1 MNRPAH
7 PGYKCQVEIELRV
20 QPTGDEGEGADPP
33 ARTVTAEP
41 SERMSAPET
50 ASRFARHSDSMLR
63 SAVVLAVAAMGAFA
77 PGAWGKAPPPLRGP
91 IATVGTRTVE
101 AIDIEKAAGSLG
113 YDPPRGMTAQAW
125 RRTLLDRCVDR
136 ELLGAEA
143 ERRGLPDDA
152 DVKRQRVEGEYSI
165 LMPEVYAKDLV
176 PGVVPKRAEFDS
188 IKATGHYRFLDLY
201 YILLRDDEGGERRST
216 AVKIADRARGGARW
230 DSLAKIYSGH
240 PPSAA
245 NGGHFGP
252 ILVKELEPVSQ
263 DSIAHAAP
271 GAVFGPYFGP
281 YGHEIYKVG
290 GWIDVSDDSLMR
302 LLVDERTRLIQ
313 QNYSNRVLRKYGFA
327 IDSLNAARAMAIL
340 RSESPDS
347 ILASLS
353 RDGTRKGLGVRTE
366 VGIIA
371 RAEGETV
378 TMADF
383 LRYAGAATNV
393 DGRIVVRDRMQF
405 DTLVSRILIHR
416 MVVRDARER
425 GFDQD
430 PAVARRLRLLRDETA
445 TKAMVARARP
455 ADPSPAVLADYVRK
469 NAERYQKPAVR
480 LAHVAM
486 FASADSARA
495 TLRAWNGIGFPPDS
509 ALQAMGLRLRGT
521 TPVEPQTLFPGQAA
535 TVAVPETSADPLSL
549 SLRALAPG
557 QFAPATQLVTGWAVA
572 VMTGRE
578 EAAPLNEKDAA
589 PRALRDWREEMENQ
603 WVIELLERLRAKTPV
618 NVFPARLDAVR
629 ITPALAATKA
639 KKVAP

>member
-1 MNRPAH
+1 
-7 PGYKCQVEIELRV
+7 
-20 QPTGDEGEGADPP
+20 
-33 ARTVTAEP
+33 VTAKP
-41 SERMSAPET
+41 SERMIAPNT
-50 ASRFARHSDSMLR
+50 ASRIVRHSDSLLR
-63 SAVVLAVAAMGAFA
+63 SVVVLAVVTAAPMGALA
-77 PGAWGKAPPPLRGP
+77 PGAWAKTPPPLRGP
-91 IATVGTRTVE
+91 IATVGDRSVE
-101 AIDIEKAAGSLG
+101 AIDIERAAGSLG
-113 YDPPRGMTAQAW
+113 YDPPRGMTPQAW

-143 ERRGLPDDA
+143 ERRGLPDDP
-152 DVKRQRVEGEYSI
+152 DVKRERIEREFAI
-165 LMPEVYAKDLV
+165 LMPEVYEKDLV
-176 PGVVPKRAEFDS
+176 PGVVPRRAEFDS
-188 IKATGHYRFLDLY
+188 IKAAGHYRYLDLY
-201 YILLRDDEGGERRST
+201 YILVRDDESGERRTT
-216 AVKIADRARGGARW
+216 AIKIADRARGGARW
-230 DSLAKIYSGH
+230 DSMAKIYSGH

-245 NGGHFGP
+245 AGGHFGP
-252 ILVKELEPVSQ
+252 ILVKELEPASQ

-271 GAVFGPYFGP
+271 GSVFGPYFGP

-290 GWIDVSDDSLMR
+290 GWIDVSDDSLTR

-313 QNYSNRVLRKYGFA
+313 QNYYERVLRKYGFSV
-327 IDSLNAARAMAIL
+327 DSLNAARAMVIL
-340 RSESPDS
+340 RSETPDS

-366 VGIIA
+366 VGILA

-383 LRYAGAATNV
+383 LRYADAATNE
-393 DGRIVVRDRMQF
+393 DGRIVVRDRTQF
-405 DTLVSRILIHR
+405 DTQVSRILIHR
-416 MVVRDARER
+416 LIVRDARDR

-430 PAVARRLRLLRDETA
+430 PVVARRLRLLRDETA

-455 ADPSPAVLADYVRK
+455 ADPSPAALADYARK
-469 NAERYQKPAVR
+469 NADRYQRPAMR
-480 LAHVAM
+480 IAHVAM

-509 ALQAMGLRLRGT
+509 TLLAMGLRLRGA

-535 TVAVPETSADPLSL
+535 TVAVPEASADPLSL

-578 EAAPLNEKDAA
+578 EAAPMNEKDAA

-618 NVFPARLDAVR
+618 SVFPARLEAVR
-629 ITPALAATKA
+629 ITPAVAATKA
-639 KKVAP
+639 KKVAQ